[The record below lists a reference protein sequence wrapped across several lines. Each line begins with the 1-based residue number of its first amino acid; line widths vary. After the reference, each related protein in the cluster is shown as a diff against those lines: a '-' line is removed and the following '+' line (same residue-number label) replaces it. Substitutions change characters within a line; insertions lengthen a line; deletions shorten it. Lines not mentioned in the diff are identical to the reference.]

1 MKFFDCIIKK
11 LHFLSS
17 DKQSKIK
24 LQEKCIQLSQIG
36 GTKDNQISTFL
47 ATGHNDIPHCLCGSS
62 NCRKSIKG
70 FLGATFTEQCR
81 MLGMV
86 DMKIRENWLKA
97 HPEVAYK
104 VVPKSTRKILVKSSG
119 MQWIIDL
126 QTEVACTEVNE
137 RHGVVDEF
145 VVPNDVSL
153 LVVSQE
159 VFPDGPIQK
168 FVKNS
173 HIFDLNR

>member
-1 MKFFDCIIKK
+1 
-11 LHFLSS
+11 
-17 DKQSKIK
+17 
-24 LQEKCIQLSQIG
+24 
-36 GTKDNQISTFL
+36 
-47 ATGHNDIPHCLCGSS
+47 
-62 NCRKSIKG
+62 
-70 FLGATFTEQCR
+70 